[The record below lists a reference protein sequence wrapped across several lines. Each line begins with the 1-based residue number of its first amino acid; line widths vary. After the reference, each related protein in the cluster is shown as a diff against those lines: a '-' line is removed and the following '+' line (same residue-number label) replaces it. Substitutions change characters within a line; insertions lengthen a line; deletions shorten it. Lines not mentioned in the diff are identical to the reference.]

1 MRTAPQSQS
10 LQPPQSTAVNLDT
23 TDDHHLL
30 SDSCNNNDDG
40 TRAEEEEELLAR
52 ADSLSARMALQSYY
66 MPMLGSVQEFLAAAA
81 ASAGISAGEMFKD
94 RLGGTTT
101 NTTAT
106 TGDGMAP
113 YVDLDSAE
121 FLYGP
126 GTGYHGMSMGMG
138 FGGLGMGMGIG
149 MGGGGHHEEDDSY
162 GDGDYVNHLQQ
173 PGNTK
178 KRKVPANV
186 SVSQRDDADSSDHTQ
201 DEGEERDMP
210 FGRAVEY
217 DDVESSSPS
226 CLDRLGYPH
235 LNYGYQQVSPHASMV
250 PTLYHGAKRGKLTAA
265 TLAGLQHKEMLK
277 TRKRQLAA
285 VLGALSHGDT
295 LALDQALSM
304 SYVNPSTTEHHTPKI
319 RLSKRKVVRTA
330 RMAGKKEKENLNPN
344 SNGKNRKQKLPVCEF
359 TFVCPSATADR
370 LIATKEE
377 VKVLR
382 SKFEAEL
389 ARQADQLAAANNIIK
404 AGSDESLVRQP
415 LAQVVP
421 PQQSTTGQEKG
432 SKGKKGRTKSAKTVV
447 APEAA
452 VVAPPTPIPETPP
465 PTKSSRGKKK
475 KRSALANESNPH
487 HLRNYVPSRL
497 APSSSYN
504 ASHPHSPQQQQQ
516 QQSWVSPLPVRF
528 LSAEI
533 PPRRRRREKN
543 GEPIVQPTTQVSL
556 MDPADEWI
564 CAFCEY
570 DLFYGDDVRF
580 RRAVRN
586 RKKIL
591 KRRRRARERA
601 AAAASGRGATSVPA
615 TNMAPPPPNAG
626 GNVPPVPLAPVPPN
640 CSDGSGPARQG
651 AAYG

>member
-1 MRTAPQSQS
+1 MYAGSPTIFNVPEITTLRRVKPLPKRRRTSAHGPSS
-10 LQPPQSTAVNLDT
+10 MASAVPVMASPL
-23 TDDHHLL
+23 
-30 SDSCNNNDDG
+30 G
-40 TRAEEEEELLAR
+40 AAVAAAAAAVVAAEEEEELLAR

-94 RLGGTTT
+94 RL
-101 NTTAT
+101 
-106 TGDGMAP
+106 
-113 YVDLDSAE
+113 E

-138 FGGLGMGMGIG
+138 FGGLGMGVGMGIG

-226 CLDRLGYPH
+226 CLDRLGYPYP
-235 LNYGYQQVSPHASMV
+235 NYGYQQVSPHASMV

-304 SYVNPSTTEHHTPKI
+304 SYVNPEHHTPKI

-330 RMAGKKEKENLNPN
+330 RMAGKKEKENQ
-344 SNGKNRKQKLPVCEF
+344 NRKQKLPVCEF

-389 ARQADQLAAANNIIK
+389 ARQAEQLAAANNIIK
-404 AGSDESLVRQP
+404 DESL
-415 LAQVVP
+415 
-421 PQQSTTGQEKG
+421 
-432 SKGKKGRTKSAKTVV
+432 
-447 APEAA
+447 
-452 VVAPPTPIPETPP
+452 
-465 PTKSSRGKKK
+465 SSRGKKK

-504 ASHPHSPQQQQQ
+504 ASHTHSPQQQQQ

-601 AAAASGRGATSVPA
+601 AAAASGRSATSVPV

-626 GNVPPVPLAPVPPN
+626 GNVAPVPPN
-640 CSDGSGPARQG
+640 CSDGSGPPDSGGGGGGPG
-651 AAYG
+651 AAGGAGGGGQTCLGCSATSTPEWRRGPLGAFASHNEELVAYCPQQQVQERYAMRVGWCMPSWWVAYFCHKCRRC